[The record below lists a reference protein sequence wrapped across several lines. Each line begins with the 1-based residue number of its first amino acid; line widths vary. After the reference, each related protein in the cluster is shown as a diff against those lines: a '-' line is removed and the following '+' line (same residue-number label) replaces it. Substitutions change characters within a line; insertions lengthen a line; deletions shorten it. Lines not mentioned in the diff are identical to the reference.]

1 MEAEVVMIPT
11 TSHRMMRAT
20 ETRRGKKESSSRT
33 FEENILQLP
42 PWSPVSTLQNFK
54 ATHLFCLSYQVGDVL
69 LHQSRT
75 TMKAWTYDFSQKD
88 EDKLCSCLGFEWAA
102 GVKQSFCSCPIKF
115 CPNRANSQKIQCL
128 TGAQYTPAKW
138 MASWRCWNVPFLDFF
153 LIRFFK
159 RAYLR
164 NFSFYKA
171 DVTSVIWSV
180 QGKCL
185 MSAGLRVAYR
195 NVWFPVLA
203 FALHAYHRSPQHI
216 G

>member
-1 MEAEVVMIPT
+1 MFCYTKAERQWRREPMI
-11 TSHRMMRAT
+11 SARRMRINYALAWDLN
-20 ETRRGKKESSSRT
+20 G
-33 FEENILQLP
+33 LQ
-42 PWSPVSTLQNFK
+42 
-54 ATHLFCLSYQVGDVL
+54 A
-69 LHQSRT
+69 
-75 TMKAWTYDFSQKD
+75 
-88 EDKLCSCLGFEWAA
+88 
-102 GVKQSFCSCPIKF
+102 VKQSFCFCPIKF

-195 NVWFPVLA
+195 NVWFLVLA